1 MIEAF
6 PDVVVPGHESV
17 VILLKHSPRLE
28 LHEDV
33 NNSSGIHD
41 KRDSNSNTKQNE
53 KLALV
58 ALLRIFTSDEK
69 GNKNIIHEKTW
80 KINQNE
86 LWDDSSSISFYKER
100 EHRSERGMFLWKK
113 MKLSFMALSLN
124 ILNIKYDLKSN
135 LVGNSSITLRC
146 KKDKEK
152 LQIAFEY

>member
-6 PDVVVPGHESV
+6 PDIVVPGHESV

-28 LHEDV
+28 IHDNF
-33 NNSSGIHD
+33 NNSSGPND
-41 KRDSNSNTKQNE
+41 KKASNSNTERNE
-53 KLALV
+53 RLALV

-100 EHRSERGMFLWKK
+100 EHRSERGMFH
-113 MKLSFMALSLN
+113 
-124 ILNIKYDLKSN
+124 
-135 LVGNSSITLRC
+135 
-146 KKDKEK
+146 
-152 LQIAFEY
+152 

>member
-100 EHRSERGMFLWKK
+100 EHRSERGMFL
-113 MKLSFMALSLN
+113 
-124 ILNIKYDLKSN
+124 
-135 LVGNSSITLRC
+135 
-146 KKDKEK
+146 
-152 LQIAFEY
+152 

>member
-1 MIEAF
+1 MKGYPVVALLIESLMSCLNEFINSHFREGSYWMIEAF

-100 EHRSERGMFLWKK
+100 EHRSERGTFL
-113 MKLSFMALSLN
+113 
-124 ILNIKYDLKSN
+124 
-135 LVGNSSITLRC
+135 
-146 KKDKEK
+146 
-152 LQIAFEY
+152 